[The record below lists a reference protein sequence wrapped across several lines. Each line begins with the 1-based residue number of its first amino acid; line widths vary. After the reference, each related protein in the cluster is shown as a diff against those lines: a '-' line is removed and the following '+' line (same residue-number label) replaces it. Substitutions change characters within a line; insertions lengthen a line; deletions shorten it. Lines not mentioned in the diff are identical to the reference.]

1 MRLSK
6 VAVLALIVGTAGSM
20 SAYPFPALAV
30 SDCPKLV
37 ELADWGQNS
46 TGDISVA
53 AGESCLFPITM
64 RGTVTNSEIFQKPAH
79 GKLKK
84 LNVTT
89 YEYKARPDTRE
100 AIALSSKQRVRDR
113 RLPERR
119 SLPCTRQSNSAPRV
133 HCMAAPRRSTDY
145 LIPATP

>member
-20 SAYPFPALAV
+20 SASSSAAPAAPE
-30 SDCPKLV
+30 CPKLV
-37 ELADWGQNS
+37 ELADWGENS

-53 AGESCLFPITM
+53 SGQSCLFPITM

-84 LNVTT
+84 LNATT
-89 YEYKARPDTRE
+89 YEYKAKARYKGNDSF
-100 AIALSSKQRVRDR
+100 AIK
-113 RLPERR
+113 
-119 SLPCTRQSNSAPRV
+119 
-133 HCMAAPRRSTDY
+133 
-145 LIPATP
+145 ATGQGPTASGTSVITVQATIK

>member
-1 MRLSK
+1 MQLSK
-6 VAVLALIVGTAGSM
+6 VAILALIVGTAGSM
-20 SAYPFPALAV
+20 SASPSPALAA

-64 RGTVTNSEIFQKPAH
+64 RGTVTSSEILQKPAH

-84 LNVTT
+84 LNPTT
-89 YEYKARPDTRE
+89 YEHKAKAGTRE
-100 AIALSSKQRVRDR
+100 ADSFAISIGSGTDGF
-113 RLPERR
+113 
-119 SLPCTRQSNSAPRV
+119 RQSV
-133 HCMAAPRRSTDY
+133 ITVQ
-145 LIPATP
+145 ATIK

>member
-20 SAYPFPALAV
+20 SASPSPALAAT
-30 SDCPKLV
+30 DCPKLV
-37 ELADWGQNS
+37 ELTDWGQNS

-64 RGTVTNSEIFQKPAH
+64 RGTVTSSEILQKPAH

-84 LNVTT
+84 LNATT
-89 YEYKARPDTRE
+89 YEYKPKARYKGSDSF
-100 AIALSSKQRVRDR
+100 AIK
-113 RLPERR
+113 
-119 SLPCTRQSNSAPRV
+119 
-133 HCMAAPRRSTDY
+133 
-145 LIPATP
+145 ATGQGPTASGTSVITVQATIK